1 MIRNYS
7 LWIEYA
13 QVKAFFKVYFS
24 NQNINSSFLQ
34 TYTITTYLQHH
45 YIFSK
50 YKKKLNQYYSIFSL
64 SYYFDFSS
72 KITFKNVL
80 FQSNA
85 YQLQQKRQ
93 NMLFYLAEKY
103 HFWRKTF
110 NDNVVQF
117 FEAKSFGF
125 YITIFTQNCDGFNFW

>member
-50 YKKKLNQYYSIFSL
+50 YKKSL
-64 SYYFDFSS
+64 
-72 KITFKNVL
+72 TFKNVL